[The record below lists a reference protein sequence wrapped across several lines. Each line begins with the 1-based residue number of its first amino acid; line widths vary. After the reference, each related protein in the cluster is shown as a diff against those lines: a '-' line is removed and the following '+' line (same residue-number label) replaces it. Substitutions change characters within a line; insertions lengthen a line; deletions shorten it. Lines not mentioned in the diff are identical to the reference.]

1 MTGLSKFLE
10 IFETTSDVG
19 NSDTSTLSQLVD
31 TDFVSVIKI
40 LGGKTFNGGL
50 YRVMRADQI
59 SETTKSAEQIF
70 PEFSGR
76 IVVFGHDWLG
86 RYFAI
91 DLKQPEGGKSQI
103 LILETGAGEV
113 MNIPVSIL
121 DFHNVELIDHMN
133 DALSSDFYEKWK
145 KDNPSSIPSDKCIGY
160 KIPLFLGGADEILNL
175 EMIDLS
181 VYAETCGQ
189 LRSKIVK
196 LAPGQ
201 TVAQVSMQN

>member
-1 MTGLSKFLE
+1 MSLNKFLNNFE
-10 IFETTSDVG
+10 ITSDAG
-19 NSDTSTLSQLVD
+19 NHDVPTSLRD
-31 TDFVSVIKI
+31 IDADFVSIIKI

-50 YRVMRADQI
+50 YRVLRADQV
-59 SETTKSAEQIF
+59 SEITKSAEQVF

-76 IVVFGHDWLG
+76 IVVFGYDWLG

-91 DLKQPEGGKSQI
+91 DLKQLEGEKPQI
-103 LILETGAGEV
+103 LMLETGVGEV

-121 DFHNVELIDHMN
+121 DFHNVEMVDHMN
-133 DALSSDFYEKWK
+133 DALSSNFYEKWK
-145 KDNPSSIPSDKCIGY
+145 KENPLPIPFDKCIGY

-175 EMIDLS
+175 EVIDLS
-181 VYAETCGQ
+181 VYSEICGQ

-201 TVAQVSMQN
+201 TIAQVSMQD